1 MKVILFDAMNLIH
14 RARSGFG
21 KGDHALTF
29 SFFRSFKPLVEKFGG
44 DIAYF
49 VLEGKPKH
57 RTGTFEGYKSNRPK
71 LPSDFWRQQA
81 EILEIMTH
89 LPVVQIRHKDY
100 ECDDVIANLAK
111 HYVTNKNA
119 EVIVVSGDSD
129 FIQLFDTLGSD
140 KLKIFHPIKKK
151 FLEKPTYN
159 YLNWKSLK
167 GDISDNI
174 PGIKGVGDK
183 TATKLVEDADRLRDF
198 LSDPDK
204 NLIFE
209 RNRSL
214 IEFHWFEELD
224 DMLYKSGAVAQVPSP
239 DISKVRDCFESRE
252 FSSMI
257 NEKYWEKFVKSF
269 DSLSQKYN

>member
-44 DIAYF
+44 DVAYF

-71 LPSDFWRQQA
+71 LPDDFWRQQA

-111 HYVTNKNA
+111 HYVLSKNA

-129 FIQLFDTLGSD
+129 FIQLFDTLGD
-140 KLKIFHPIKKK
+140 NKLKIFHPIKKK
-151 FLEKPTYN
+151 FVEKPDYN
-159 YLNWKSLK
+159 YLDWKSLK
-167 GDISDNI
+167 GDASDNI

-183 TATKLVEDADRLRDF
+183 TATKLVLDSKQMCEF

-214 IEFHWFEELD
+214 IEFHWFSELD
-224 DMLYKSGAVAQVPSP
+224 DMLYGSGAEAKVPSP
-239 DISKVRDCFESRE
+239 NIDKVREFFESRE

-257 NEKYWEKFVKSF
+257 NEKYWEKFVRSF
-269 DSLSQKYN
+269 DSLALGYN

>member
-44 DIAYF
+44 DVAYF

-71 LPSDFWRQQA
+71 LPDDFWRQQA

-111 HYVTNKNA
+111 HYVLSKNA

-129 FIQLFDTLGSD
+129 FIQLFDTLGDD

-151 FLEKPTYN
+151 FVEKPDYN
-159 YLNWKSLK
+159 YLDWKSLK
-167 GDISDNI
+167 GDASDNI

-183 TATKLVEDADRLRDF
+183 TATKLVLDSKQMCEF

-214 IEFHWFEELD
+214 IEFHWFSELD
-224 DMLYKSGAVAQVPSP
+224 DMLYGSGAEAKVPSP
-239 DISKVRDCFESRE
+239 NIDKVREFFESRE

-257 NEKYWEKFVKSF
+257 NEKYWEKFVRSF
-269 DSLSQKYN
+269 DSLALGYN

>member
-44 DIAYF
+44 DVAYF

-71 LPSDFWRQQA
+71 LPDDFWRQQA

-119 EVIVVSGDSD
+119 QVTVVSGDSD
-129 FIQLFDTLGSD
+129 FIQLFDTLGD
-140 KLKIFHPIKKK
+140 ENLRIFHPIKKK
-151 FLEKPTYN
+151 FLQKPDYN
-159 YLNWKSLK
+159 YLSWKSLK

-183 TATKLVEDADRLRDF
+183 TATKLILDSEKLSEF
-198 LSDPDK
+198 LSDPEK
-204 NLIFE
+204 NMIFE

-224 DMLYKSGAVAQVPSP
+224 DMLYKSGAVANVPSP
-239 DISKVRDCFESRE
+239 DLEKVRSCFESRE
-252 FSSMI
+252 FSSMV
-257 NEKYWEKFVKSF
+257 NEKYWEKFAKSF
-269 DSLSQKYN
+269 HSLAQKYN

>member
-44 DIAYF
+44 DVAYF

-71 LPSDFWRQQA
+71 LPDDFWRQQA
-81 EILEIMTH
+81 EILEVMTH

-111 HYVTNKNA
+111 HYVKGKGA

-129 FIQLFDTLGSD
+129 FIQLFDTLD
-140 KLKIFHPIKKK
+140 DEKLKIFHPIKKK
-151 FLEKPTYN
+151 FIEKPGYN
-159 YLNWKSLK
+159 YLDWKSLK
-167 GDISDNI
+167 GDTSDNI

-183 TATKLVEDADRLRDF
+183 TATKLILDSERMHEF

-214 IEFHWFEELD
+214 IEFHWFKELD
-224 DMLYKSGAVAQVPSP
+224 DMLYRSGAEARVPSP
-239 DISKVRDCFESRE
+239 NIGKVREFFESKE

-257 NEKYWEKFVKSF
+257 NEKYWEKFVRSF
-269 DSLSQKYN
+269 DSLALAYS